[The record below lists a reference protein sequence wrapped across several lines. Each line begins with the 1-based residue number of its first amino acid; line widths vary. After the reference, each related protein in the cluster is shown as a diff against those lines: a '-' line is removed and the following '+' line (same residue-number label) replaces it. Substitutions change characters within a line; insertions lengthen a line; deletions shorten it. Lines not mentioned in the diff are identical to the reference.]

1 MLNYSI
7 LNFQLFNSGFSII
20 QFWIFNFE
28 VRRCG
33 AKKSCS
39 IKKRKGTMKKIM
51 FICLFALTALTASA
65 QKFALLDMEYILKNI
80 PAYERA
86 NEQLNQ
92 VSKKWQ
98 AEVEALNTD
107 ASTMYKNYQNE
118 LVFLSQEQKK
128 ARQEA
133 IMKKE
138 KEASDLK
145 RKYFGPE
152 GELFK
157 KRESLM
163 SPIQDEIY
171 NTVKEISELRGYSL
185 VLDRASESA
194 GIIFGSPKIDIS
206 NEVLQKLGYN

>member
-1 MLNYSI
+1 
-7 LNFQLFNSGFSII
+7 
-20 QFWIFNFE
+20 
-28 VRRCG
+28 
-33 AKKSCS
+33 
-39 IKKRKGTMKKIM
+39 MKKIL
-51 FICLFALTALTASA
+51 FTALFAVMAITASA
-65 QKFALLDMEYILKNI
+65 QKFALMDMEYVLKNI

-98 AEVEALNTD
+98 AEVEALTTE

-118 LVFLSQEQKK
+118 MVFLSQEQKK
-128 ARQEA
+128 AKQEE

-163 SPIQDEIY
+163 SPIQEEIY
-171 NTVKEISELRGYSL
+171 NAVKEVSELRGYSL
-185 VLDRASESA
+185 VIDRASDT
-194 GIIFGSPKIDIS
+194 GIIYGSPKIDIS
-206 NEVLQKLGYN
+206 NEVLQKLGYSN

>member
-1 MLNYSI
+1 
-7 LNFQLFNSGFSII
+7 
-20 QFWIFNFE
+20 
-28 VRRCG
+28 
-33 AKKSCS
+33 
-39 IKKRKGTMKKIM
+39 MKKIM
-51 FICLFALTALTASA
+51 LMLVMVLSALTASA
-65 QKFALLDMEYILKNI
+65 QKFALVDMDYILKNI

-98 AEVEALNTD
+98 AEVEALNTE
-107 ASTMYKNYQNE
+107 AQTLYKNYQNE
-118 LVFLSQEQKK
+118 AVFLSQDQKK
-128 ARQEA
+128 KKQED

-138 KEASDLK
+138 KQASDLK

-171 NTVKEISELRGYSL
+171 NAVKEIAELRGYAL
-185 VLDRASESA
+185 VIDRASDN

-206 NEVLQKLGYN
+206 NEVLQKLGYSAN

>member
-1 MLNYSI
+1 ML
-7 LNFQLFNSGFSII
+7 
-20 QFWIFNFE
+20 
-28 VRRCG
+28 
-33 AKKSCS
+33 
-39 IKKRKGTMKKIM
+39 
-51 FICLFALTALTASA
+51 ICLFAITALTANA
-65 QKFALLDMEYILKNI
+65 QKYAQLDMEYVLKNI

-98 AEVEALNTD
+98 AEVEALNTE

-118 LVFLSQEQKK
+118 MVFLSQEQKK

-138 KEASDLK
+138 KDASDLK

-163 SPIQDEIY
+163 SPIQEEIY
-171 NTVKEISELRGYSL
+171 TAVKEIAELRGYSL
-185 VLDRASESA
+185 VLDRSSNT
-194 GIIFGSPKIDIS
+194 GVIYGSPKADIS
-206 NEVLQKLGYN
+206 NEVLQKLGYAN

>member
-1 MLNYSI
+1 
-7 LNFQLFNSGFSII
+7 
-20 QFWIFNFE
+20 
-28 VRRCG
+28 
-33 AKKSCS
+33 
-39 IKKRKGTMKKIM
+39 MKKMILM
-51 FICLFALTALTASA
+51 GLMALMSLTASA
-65 QKFALLDMEYILKNI
+65 QKFVLIDMDYILKNI

-98 AEVEALNTD
+98 AEVEALNTE
-107 ASTMYKNYQNE
+107 AATMYKNYQNE
-118 LVFLSQEQKK
+118 VVFLSQEQKK
-128 ARQEA
+128 KRQED
-133 IMKKE
+133 IMTKE

-163 SPIQDEIY
+163 NPIQEEIY
-171 NTVKEISELRGYSL
+171 NAVKDISELRGYSL
-185 VLDRASESA
+185 VLDRASNA

-206 NEVLQKLGYN
+206 NEVLDKQGYSYQ

>member
-1 MLNYSI
+1 
-7 LNFQLFNSGFSII
+7 
-20 QFWIFNFE
+20 
-28 VRRCG
+28 
-33 AKKSCS
+33 
-39 IKKRKGTMKKIM
+39 MKKLILM
-51 FICLFALTALTASA
+51 TMMLIASVSMSA
-65 QKFALLDMEYILKNI
+65 QKFALVDMEYILSHV

-98 AEVEALNTD
+98 AEVEALNTE

-118 LVFLSQEQKK
+118 VVFLSQEQKK
-128 ARQEA
+128 AKQEA

-145 RKYFGPE
+145 RKYFAPE

-163 SPIQDEIY
+163 SPIQEEIY
-171 NTVKEISELRGYSL
+171 NAVKEISELHGYSL
-185 VLDRASESA
+185 VLDRASDS
-194 GIIFGSPKIDIS
+194 GIIFASPKVDIS
-206 NEVLQKLGYN
+206 NEVLTKLGYSVQ

>member
-1 MLNYSI
+1 
-7 LNFQLFNSGFSII
+7 
-20 QFWIFNFE
+20 
-28 VRRCG
+28 
-33 AKKSCS
+33 
-39 IKKRKGTMKKIM
+39 MKK
-51 FICLFALTALTASA
+51 FILMAVMLVASLSMHA
-65 QKFALLDMEYILKNI
+65 QKYALVDMEYILSHV

-98 AEVEALNTD
+98 AEVEALNTE

-118 LVFLSQEQKK
+118 VVFLSQEQKK
-128 ARQEA
+128 AKQEE

-163 SPIQDEIY
+163 SPIQDEIF
-171 NTVKEISELRGYSL
+171 NAVKEISELRGFSM
-185 VLDRASESA
+185 VLDRASNA
-194 GIIFGSPKIDIS
+194 GIVFASPKIDIS
-206 NEVLQKLGYN
+206 NEVLDKLGYSVN

>member
-1 MLNYSI
+1 ML
-7 LNFQLFNSGFSII
+7 
-20 QFWIFNFE
+20 
-28 VRRCG
+28 
-33 AKKSCS
+33 
-39 IKKRKGTMKKIM
+39 
-51 FICLFALTALTASA
+51 ICLFAITALTASA

-98 AEVEALNTD
+98 AEVEALNTE
-107 ASTMYKNYQNE
+107 ASTLYKNYQNE
-118 LVFLSQEQKK
+118 MVFLSAEQKK
-128 ARQEA
+128 DRQEA

-163 SPIQDEIY
+163 SPIQEEIY
-171 NTVKEISELRGYSL
+171 TAVKEISELRGYSL
-185 VLDRASESA
+185 VLDRASDS

-206 NEVLQKLGYN
+206 NEWNLELGILNFELFSALPAILNYSIWNCSALLIRN

>member
-1 MLNYSI
+1 
-7 LNFQLFNSGFSII
+7 
-20 QFWIFNFE
+20 
-28 VRRCG
+28 
-33 AKKSCS
+33 
-39 IKKRKGTMKKIM
+39 MKKIM
-51 FICLFALTALTASA
+51 MICLFAIVAISASA

-80 PAYERA
+80 PSYERA

-98 AEVEALNTD
+98 AEVEALNTE
-107 ASTMYKNYQNE
+107 AATMYKNYQNE
-118 LVFLSQEQKK
+118 VVFLSQEQKK
-128 ARQEA
+128 ARQES
-133 IMKKE
+133 IMQKE

-163 SPIQDEIY
+163 GPIQEEIY

-185 VLDRASESA
+185 VLDRASQAA
-194 GIIFGSPKIDIS
+194 GIIFGSPSIDIS
-206 NEVLQKLGYN
+206 NEVLTKLGYGR